1 MKTRSRCRELLRI
14 ETSENVELRLNTE
27 VVDGEG
33 DYRLQRVVLKDR
45 DTGGTKTVDA
55 AGLFVLIGAQ
65 PHTDWLPSEIE
76 RVGPGYIVTGQD
88 LMQDGQAPAHWP
100 LSRAPLLLE
109 TSMPR
114 VFACGDVRHRSVKRV
129 ASAVGE
135 GSITVQLIHQ
145 VLSE

>member
-76 RVGPGYIVTGQD
+76 LWARTTS
-88 LMQDGQAPAHWP
+88 LPA
-100 LSRAPLLLE
+100 R
-109 TSMPR
+109 
-114 VFACGDVRHRSVKRV
+114 
-129 ASAVGE
+129 
-135 GSITVQLIHQ
+135 I
-145 VLSE
+145 

>member
-55 AGLFVLIGAQ
+55 ASLFVLIGAQ

-76 RVGPGYIVTGQD
+76 PVGPGSIVTGQD
-88 LMQDGQAPAHWP
+88 LMQDGQPPAHWL
-100 LSRAPLLLE
+100 LSREPLLLE

-114 VFACGDVRHRSVKRV
+114 VFACGDVRHRSVKRL